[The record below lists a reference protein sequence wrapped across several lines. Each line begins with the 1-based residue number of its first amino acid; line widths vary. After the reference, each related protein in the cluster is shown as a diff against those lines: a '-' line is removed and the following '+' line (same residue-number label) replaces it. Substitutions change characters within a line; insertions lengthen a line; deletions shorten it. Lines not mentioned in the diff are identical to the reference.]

1 MDHVMCL
8 TIYNSYVIATQLLQ
22 DITIFKQVSKRN
34 SQPLGLAMGVLRLS
48 VMIYLLHN
56 FVLRNKGLEE
66 YNAMHGFILEQY
78 NLMAVIYTAASV
90 HLLAIDILYPS
101 EHWKAKETQQN
112 NKLA

>member
-48 VMIYLLHN
+48 IMIYLLHN

-90 HLLAIDILYPS
+90 HLLAIDIL
-101 EHWKAKETQQN
+101 
-112 NKLA
+112 